1 MSKKLECEIVQD
13 LLPMY
18 VDQLTSD
25 YTTQRIKE
33 HLKECPPC
41 HEIYDL
47 MTDAE
52 EKHIEHKKEAK
63 KLKRYLKKI
72 KLLHVI
78 IGAIIA
84 VVAYRGIQYTYYQ
97 LAYEVSMIVKSD
109 LVEVTELYELEN
121 GWLFLRLATT
131 DSKRNSEFLINIS
144 PNELNFSIKRQV
156 LPTKAEEF
164 DTFDSTTE
172 AYIIDPEN
180 GLVTSYNK
188 GRHLTTAPD
197 LTIEGYARVEW
208 YRQSLQQEEEKL
220 NAIYY
225 QGQDEDDRVLI
236 WERGMELPKL
246 VE

>member
-72 KLLHVI
+72 KLVHALMGVI
-78 IGAIIA
+78 IAFFL
-84 VVAYRGIQYTYYQ
+84 YKGIDYAHYLLFDYIGT
-97 LAYEVSMIVKSD
+97 IVESD
-109 LVEVTELYELEN
+109 VIEVTELYELEN
-121 GWLFLRLATT
+121 GWIYFTLHTT
-131 DSKRNSEFLINIS
+131 DLHRNVGYSGGKNPGELYISIERPLI
-144 PNELNFSIKRQV
+144 
-156 LPTKAEEF
+156 PTKVEEG
-164 DTFDSTTE
+164 DSSSSTTQT
-172 AYIIDPEN
+172 YIIDPE
-180 GLVTSYNK
+180 K
-188 GRHLTTAPD
+188 GFLMYYHKGQHFSIAPE
-197 LTIEGYARVEW
+197 LTIIEYV
-208 YRQSLQQEEEKL
+208 QQDWEKKIVSKENEQL
-220 NAIYY
+220 HKIYY
-225 QGQDEDDRVLI
+225 QGRNENDQIMI
-236 WERGMELPKL
+236 WERGMDLPL
-246 VE
+246 LDE